1 VTQSRCML
9 SLSGLTLAASALL
22 LTLPSSATAIKFDH
36 TRITYRDVSTYRSP
50 VTEAAQMWNAAGTRV
65 RLVPTRSRSADIL
78 IRTVPRLDPE
88 SGIDVL
94 GRGGIGLVNG
104 RPRGT
109 VVFSARAMGSPRR
122 PDFRFRQTKV
132 AAHELGHALGL
143 GHSRSNCNVMR
154 LGAKLSPTSF
164 GCPTPDWFYR
174 CGPQI
179 GDARALARLYG
190 GGVTPKPGFGLCA
203 YERQAGEI
211 VDPGVLSGLLVG
223 DYNGTYVEIVAVNTG
238 TTTWRTVAAGFANAA
253 GERVPSPC
261 SKDRSPLGPDS
272 NIYPIEEVV
281 PPGRRATFLVPVCGE
296 VNQTRTFD
304 LRLFDPGTEEGR
316 SFPVTA
322 VRTVTVQFMND
333 CGGAC

>member
-1 VTQSRCML
+1 MDSRRL
-9 SLSGLTLAASALL
+9 ATLALAALPLVLPPSAA
-22 LTLPSSATAIKFDH
+22 ATKFDH
-36 TRITYRDVSTYRSP
+36 TRITYRDSSNYRS
-50 VTEAAQMWNAAGTRV
+50 VVASAAKMWNAAGTRV

-88 SGIDVL
+88 RGIDVL

-143 GHSRSNCNVMR
+143 GHSRSSCDVMR

-190 GGVTPKPGFGLCA
+190 GGVKPKAGFGLCA
-203 YERQAGEI
+203 YERLTGEI

-223 DYNGTYVEIVAVNTG
+223 SYNGTHIEVVGVNTG
-238 TTTWRTVAAGFANAA
+238 TTTWRTVAVGFANAA

-261 SKDRSPLGPDS
+261 SKSRSPTGADS

-281 PPGRRATFLVPVCGE
+281 PPGRSATFLVPVCGE

-304 LRLFDPGTEEGR
+304 VRLFDAGTEEGR
-316 SFPVTA
+316 SFPVSA
-322 VRTVTVQFMND
+322 VRTVTVEFMND